1 MRRLTFLYTHTGGL
15 RAPAPAPHATVRFKA
30 VIGAMLA
37 RATARLAVVDD
48 GVLTVVEV
56 GLESDPSVVAIHVP
70 LPF

>member
-1 MRRLTFLYTHTGGL
+1 M
-15 RAPAPAPHATVRFKA
+15 
-30 VIGAMLA
+30 IGAMLA